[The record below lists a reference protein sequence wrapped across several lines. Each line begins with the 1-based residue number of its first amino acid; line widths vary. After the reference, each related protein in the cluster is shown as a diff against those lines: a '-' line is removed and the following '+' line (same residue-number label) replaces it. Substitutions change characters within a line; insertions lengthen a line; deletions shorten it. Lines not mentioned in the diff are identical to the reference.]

1 MPKDHTLALAL
12 VLVAGC
18 VIVWWIRPYIASDV
32 VFAMVISI
40 FLLFIIREIS
50 KFCWK
55 GNLKV

>member
-12 VLVAGC
+12 VLVAGF
-18 VIVWWIRPYIASDV
+18 VIVWWIPLYIASDV